1 MVSSVFQS
9 GAGGIAAMRMP
20 TLLRTPLRCT
30 PNPVF
35 LVNLFRH
42 SRFRTLLH
50 QFKRRWH
57 LGRFFLRNLLGYQ

>member
-1 MVSSVFQS
+1 
-9 GAGGIAAMRMP
+9 MRMP

-57 LGRFFLRNLLGYQ
+57 LERFFLHNLLGYQ